1 LRNGNNQLPCRL
13 LNTQFSI
20 PPIMSKSPIPLL
32 ALLAANAISMSGN
45 AMATIAIPWFVLE
58 TTGSATDTALS
69 GAAGAVPIVIA
80 AVIGGVWVD
89 RLGHQRASV
98 YADIASG
105 VTMALIPILY
115 ALGWL
120 SFPVLLGLVFF
131 GALLDAPGV
140 AARGALVPGLAE
152 RAGWRLEL
160 VNSIHEVIE
169 SGSGLVG
176 PLLAGLLIAALSAG
190 NVLLVDAVSFGL
202 SAGLVALLIPRM
214 VESGKQKAGTA
225 TELTIEDTKGT
236 ENDEETMTSS
246 SNPLS
251 MVEREG
257 TEIVGAGQARAEVS
271 LQNLDPPLVG
281 ADEKGET
288 GNEKREMGNGETD
301 THPLAPSKEGGQST
315 ESVVSAS
322 RVPRPENETI
332 DEDNLTVW
340 KAFRAGVAYVWSNGP
355 LRAIFGSAVLLNFLL
370 APVFGLLLPVYM
382 REVARSPV
390 GLGAVIAAF
399 GGGSVLGAIV
409 YGAWGHRWSRRVT
422 FLVGVVAIGLG
433 VVGVGLLLPIPVMV
447 GSFFLAGLI
456 AGPNGPLINTI
467 TQERTPAN
475 MRGRVLSIV
484 NAMCFAGGPAGF
496 LVAGALLPL
505 IGLQPILLAAGAL
518 FAITGLVLAF
528 DKGLLALG

>member
-1 LRNGNNQLPCRL
+1 
-13 LNTQFSI
+13 
-20 PPIMSKSPIPLL
+20 MSKSPIPLL

-58 TTGSATDTALS
+58 TTGSTTDTALS

-105 VTMALIPILY
+105 VTIALIPILY

-140 AARGALVPGLAE
+140 AARGALVPDLAE
-152 RAGWRLEL
+152 RAGWRLEM

-176 PLLAGLLIAALSAG
+176 PLLAGVLIAALSAG
-190 NVLLVDAVSFGL
+190 NVLLVDALSFGL
-202 SAGLVALLIPRM
+202 SAGLVALLIPGVIGRGTQDT
-214 VESGKQKAGTA
+214 ETA
-225 TELTIEDTKGT
+225 TSPPD
-236 ENDEETMTSS
+236 
-246 SNPLS
+246 PLS
-251 MVEREG
+251 YATPIFGAKERGG
-257 TEIVGAGQARAEVS
+257 TEIVGAGQARAEVAF
-271 LQNLDPPLVG
+271 QNVDPPVVG
-281 ADEKGET
+281 LETETHSLSPSLEGER
-288 GNEKREMGNGETD
+288 G
-301 THPLAPSKEGGQST
+301 T
-315 ESVVSAS
+315 ESIGSAS
-322 RVPRPENETI
+322 RVLRPEIEAI
-332 DEDNLTVW
+332 DEESLTIW
-340 KAFRAGVAYVWSNGP
+340 QAFRAGVAYVWSDGP

-382 REVARSPV
+382 REVAQSSV

-422 FLVGVVAIGLG
+422 FLLGVVAIGLG
-433 VVGVGLLLPIPVMV
+433 VVGVGLLLPIPVMIA
-447 GSFFLAGLI
+447 SFFLAGLI

-496 LVAGALLPL
+496 LVAGALVPV
-505 IGLQPILLAAGAL
+505 IGLQPTLLAAGAL
-518 FAITGLVLAF
+518 FAITGVGLAF
-528 DKGLLALG
+528 DRGLRELDRETGSEK

>member
-1 LRNGNNQLPCRL
+1 
-13 LNTQFSI
+13 
-20 PPIMSKSPIPLL
+20 
-32 ALLAANAISMSGN
+32 MSGN

-58 TTGSATDTALS
+58 TTGSTTDTALS
-69 GAAGAVPIVIA
+69 GAAGAIPIVIA

-89 RLGHQRASV
+89 RVGHRQASI
-98 YADIASG
+98 YSDIASG
-105 VTMALIPILY
+105 ITIALIPILY
-115 ALGWL
+115 LLGWL
-120 SFPVLLGLVFF
+120 SFPVLLGLIFF

-140 AARGALVPGLAE
+140 AARGALVPDLAGL
-152 RAGWRLEL
+152 AGWRLEM

-176 PLLAGLLIAALSAG
+176 PLLGGLLIAALSAG
-190 NVLLVDAVSFGL
+190 NVLLVDALTFGL
-202 SAGLVALLIPRM
+202 SALVVALLVPR
-214 VESGKQKAGTA
+214 VLESGKQNAETA
-225 TELTIEDTKGT
+225 
-236 ENDEETMTSS
+236 
-246 SNPLS
+246 
-251 MVEREG
+251 
-257 TEIVGAGQARAEVS
+257 
-271 LQNLDPPLVG
+271 
-281 ADEKGET
+281 
-288 GNEKREMGNGETD
+288 
-301 THPLAPSKEGGQST
+301 THPLTPSQEGEHDT

-322 RVPRPENETI
+322 RVLRPDIETI
-332 DEDNLTVW
+332 NEDSLPVW
-340 KAFRAGVAYVWSNGP
+340 QAFHAGVVYVWADGP

-382 REVARSPV
+382 QEVAQSSV

-433 VVGVGLLLPIPVMV
+433 VVGVGLLLPIPYMV

-467 TQERTPAN
+467 TQERTPAK

-496 LVAGALLPL
+496 LVAGLLL
-505 IGLQPILLAAGAL
+505 SVIGLQATFLAAGAL

-528 DKGLLALG
+528 DNGLKEL

>member
-1 LRNGNNQLPCRL
+1 MPQ
-13 LNTQFSI
+13 
-20 PPIMSKSPIPLL
+20 KSPLPLF

-69 GAAGAVPIVIA
+69 GAAGTIPIVIA

-89 RLGHQRASV
+89 RLGHRRASI

-105 VTMALIPILY
+105 VTIALIPILY
-115 ALGWL
+115 LVGWL
-120 SFPVLLGLVFF
+120 SFPLLLLLVFC

-140 AARGALVPGLAE
+140 AARGALVPDLAE
-152 RAGWRLEL
+152 LAGWRLEM

-176 PLLAGLLIAALSAG
+176 PLLAGLLIATLSAG
-190 NVLLVDAVSFGL
+190 NVLLVDALSFAL
-202 SAGLVALLIPRM
+202 SALLVALLIPRVM
-214 VESGKQKAGTA
+214 ARHTESRTQDAENGNDRFT
-225 TELTIEDTKGT
+225 TEDTERT
-236 ENDEETMTSS
+236 ENDKI
-246 SNPLS
+246 
-251 MVEREG
+251 G
-257 TEIVGAGQARAEVS
+257 IVG
-271 LQNLDPPLVG
+271 
-281 ADEKGET
+281 
-288 GNEKREMGNGETD
+288 
-301 THPLAPSKEGGQST
+301 GGQSGAT
-315 ESVVSAS
+315 VGLLNPEIPLTAPTDPLSATQRGGTVENTQYPILNTQADSAS
-322 RVPRPENETI
+322 RVLRPESETF
-332 DEDNLTVW
+332 DEDRLSVW
-340 KAFRAGVAYVWSNGP
+340 QAFRAGVAYVWSDGP

-382 REVARSPV
+382 RDVAQSAV

-433 VVGVGLLLPIPVMV
+433 VLGVALLPPIPLMV

-467 TQERTPAN
+467 TQERTPAP

-496 LVAGALLPL
+496 LVAGWLLST
-505 IGLQPILLAAGAL
+505 IGLQPTFIAAGAL
-518 FAITGLVLAF
+518 FALTGVVLAF
-528 DKGLLALG
+528 DGGLKEL